1 VEPLVRD
8 VAGSIAFSLADTMSN
23 LAAFL
28 FALLLA
34 APAIAW
40 MLQVPLERRLPIVTR
55 SHVAGVAGGIA
66 LTVFATIFIF
76 IVNRGVQSL
85 VPDGYRFGGDFV
97 YVAVAMV
104 AIAVGIQIS
113 ERHTC
118 TWRRATAL
126 LSAALA
132 LIAFGKTYD
141 FFEYILK

>member
-1 VEPLVRD
+1 M
-8 VAGSIAFSLADTMSN
+8 AGSIAYSLAETMSD
-23 LAAFL
+23 LASFI

-40 MLQVPLERRLPIVTR
+40 MLQVPLEHRWPIVTR
-55 SHVAGVAGGIA
+55 SHVASAAGGIA
-66 LTVFATIFIF
+66 LTVFATIFVF

-85 VPDGYRFGGDFV
+85 VPDGYRYGGDFV

-104 AIAVGIQIS
+104 AIAVGIQVS
-113 ERHTC
+113 ERQTL
-118 TWRRATAL
+118 TWTRVTAL
-126 LSAALA
+126 LSAALT